1 MAYAIIDD
9 PEKHFNTKTY
19 TGNLLQHPVVGL
31 NHQPDFLWFKN
42 SYVYLFGMRRTPSF
56 YFN

>member
-31 NHQPDFLWFKN
+31 IINQI
-42 SYVYLFGMRRTPSF
+42 F
-56 YFN
+56 YGLKIGIQQTLTI